1 MIWEEYSV
9 FITRTIS
16 GIVLLIIIIGAI
28 LTGGYVWLALAGIL
42 SLIALY
48 ELFGALGIRKSAMEW
63 SAYIVCAAAYVIF
76 NLGLIGMVYVMP
88 VLYFIIIMAVYVI
101 KWPKYDVNVIAKSF
115 FAFFYA
121 VVCMVYLYQIRVDSI
136 YYIWLV
142 FISAWGSDTCAYVTG
157 ILIGK
162 HKMPGTLSPKK
173 TIEGCIGGVLGAA
186 IIGFIYG
193 MIISGTKAAF
203 ICAVICMIG
212 SFVSQTGD
220 LAASAVKR
228 NCGIKDYG
236 KLIPGHGG
244 VMDRFDSLLFVAPV
258 IYCILYCAFLFGL
271 NIHFV

>member
-1 MIWEEYSV
+1 MNTFV
-9 FITRTIS
+9 KRTIS
-16 GIVLLIIIIGAI
+16 GIILLIIIFGAI
-28 LTGGYVWLALAGIL
+28 FAGGYVWLALMGIL
-42 SLIALY
+42 SIIGLY
-48 ELFGALGIRKSAMEW
+48 ELFKALGINKTIMEYA
-63 SAYIVCAAAYVIF
+63 AYILCAASYIVFGQNVLLA
-76 NLGLIGMVYVMP
+76 VYVMP

-101 KWPKYDVNVIAKSF
+101 KWPGYDINMISKSLF
-115 FAFFYA
+115 TFCYA
-121 VVCMVYLYQIRVDSI
+121 VLCMIFLYQIRLESI

-157 ILIGK
+157 MLIGK

-173 TIEGCIGGVLGAA
+173 TIEGCVGGVLGAA

-193 MIISGTKAAF
+193 MAVSGTKT
-203 ICAVICMIG
+203 AVIFAVLCMAG
-212 SFVSQTGD
+212 SVVSQIGD

-258 IYCILYCAFLFGL
+258 IYYIMSFALMYGL
-271 NIHFV
+271 DIDFI